1 MVFKFDLDRYTH
13 KQVPGPLSNKSHPKI
28 ARWFGNHVPKRSIE
42 QIPDYILWLDIFIGS
57 FCAIIVIESV
67 FVNDNSPIFAKHHA
81 PIIIASY
88 GASAILVFNATP
100 APLSQPRNVFVGHF
114 LSSLIGI
121 CIQKLFS
128 LSQGGVKHYWV
139 GGALSVGISSVLM
152 SIFNCVHPPAGASAL
167 LPLIDEQ
174 IREMSWWYLPVQ
186 IISSAL
192 IITVGLI
199 TNNVLR
205 RYPMHWWVPNK
216 PVARPV
222 AKPEPKP
229 SQIEEKLIEPETTVT
244 NSDSNNNNLRIEI
257 TTNSLSVP
265 DFIDLTEDQ
274 HNALQQ
280 LQKQL
285 SAGLQP

>member
-1 MVFKFDLDRYTH
+1 MVFKFDLDRYTR
-13 KQVPGPLSNKSHPKI
+13 KQVPGPIAKKFHPLI
-28 ARWFGNHVPKRSIE
+28 ARWFGNHVPKRSLE
-42 QIPDYILWLDIFIGS
+42 QIPDYLLWLDIFIGS
-57 FCAIIVIESV
+57 FCAMIVIESV

-100 APLSQPRNVFVGHF
+100 APLSQPRNVFFGHF
-114 LSSLIGI
+114 LSSLIGV

-128 LSQGGVKHYWV
+128 LSQGGVDHYWV

-167 LPLIDEQ
+167 LPLVDDQ

-186 IISSAL
+186 VISSSL

-205 RYPMHWWVPNK
+205 RYPTHWWVSHK
-216 PVARPV
+216 PV
-222 AKPEPKP
+222 AKPEVNPP
-229 SQIEEKLIEPETTVT
+229 QSEEKPIQSITPVA
-244 NSDSNNNNLRIEI
+244 NNHLNNKSTIEI
-257 TTNSLSVP
+257 TTTSLSIP
-265 DFIDLTEDQ
+265 DFINLTESQ
-274 HNALQQ
+274 QSALLELQQ
-280 LQKQL
+280 QL
-285 SAGLQP
+285 STGLTV